1 VRRVFEVWHRLE
13 WNLAVAAYATV
24 ALVLVLDVL
33 GREMLAPLL
42 RALGLPGGAGGVFG
56 ASKIAV
62 YAIIL
67 ATYAG
72 IGVAAATA
80 SHIVPRA
87 GYFVVPRAWD
97 GVVNRCADAVT
108 AALLLLAAFAGFLLV
123 RGSWETGLRAP
134 ILQWPVWAVQ
144 LAMPLG
150 FLSAALRYAGFACWP
165 GLRPPPRGITE

>member
-1 VRRVFEVWHRLE
+1 VRRVFAVWHRLE
-13 WNLAVAAYATV
+13 RNLAVAAYTAM

-33 GREMLAPLL
+33 GREFLAPLL
-42 RALGLPGGAGGVFG
+42 RAAGFAAGAGGVFG

-62 YAIIL
+62 YCIIFG
-67 ATYAG
+67 TYAG

-87 GYFVVPRAWD
+87 GYFVVPRAWGAMVD
-97 GVVNRCADAVT
+97 RCGDAVT
-108 AALLLLAAFAGFLLV
+108 AALLLMAAFAGYLLV

-134 ILQWPVWAVQ
+134 ILQWPMWAVQ

-150 FLSAALRYAGFACWP
+150 FISAALRYAGFACWP
-165 GLRPPPRGITE
+165 ALRPPPRAVPE

>member
-1 VRRVFEVWHRLE
+1 VRRVFALWHRLE
-13 WNLAVAAYATV
+13 WSLAVVAYATV

-33 GREMLAPLL
+33 GRELLAPLM

-62 YAIIL
+62 YAIIV

-97 GVVNRCADAVT
+97 PVMDRCADAVT
-108 AALLLLAAFAGFLLV
+108 AVLLLMAAFAGFLLV

-150 FLSAALRYAGFACWP
+150 FISAALRYAGFACWP
-165 GLRPPPRGITE
+165 ALRPPPRGITE